1 MISSIICAGNLH
13 GGVVSAE
20 IIHYRAGVVVL
31 VFILFE
37 VVLKCVFFDN
47 YMHCEWEGQNIA
59 RMNPVPKT
67 PVGLP

>member
-20 IIHYRAGVVVL
+20 IIHHRAGVVVL

-37 VVLKCVFFDN
+37 VVLKCVFFIIICIVN
-47 YMHCEWEGQNIA
+47 GKGKISLA
-59 RMNPVPKT
+59 
-67 PVGLP
+67 